1 MQNSAIVPPPAPP
14 ATLSTLHFLNLL
26 KILYRWLWLFC
37 LTFLAV
43 FSLAIVYILT
53 ATPYY
58 RATTVIQ
65 VEQAEQRAFTPD
77 SKDESDDLRQ
87 DDILRTIEQN
97 IQSPKY
103 FVELAS
109 DPKFTQD
116 PNFYIGMN
124 SGSETP
130 TAGEATEFLQTH
142 TRVLLRRGTRL
153 IDVSVEHAVPAMAQ
167 KLALALV
174 QEYISE
180 NGQLETNTSSGTE
193 QQLAQDSLGIKQDL
207 QKSEDALATYR
218 DVLLLKDRITDQ
230 ERIIDALVQRYR
242 EKHPT
247 LIQARALLSKLTT
260 EFDVEVQKI
269 RANSPLEAGYWADE
283 AARLN
288 AESTPDRIQTELQ
301 LVDSR
306 TNVLEGEVETERTLF
321 NNILK
326 QRSEADVSQKAPPTQ
341 VLIQEEPFL
350 PGKPVKPQKV
360 LILLLGAAAGL
371 AVGAGLVFFLNG
383 LDSSFKTPEEAE
395 QVLGLPILGAIP
407 QIALPKRASS
417 RGPANPGENLVLIA
431 DPGDIAAESF
441 RSLRASIG
449 LLGKAQDHRSLMFTS
464 ALASEGKTFV
474 SCNFSAS
481 LAQQGIKTL
490 LMDADLRAPAVH
502 QLFKLACNRGLVD
515 HVTLDVPFE
524 DSIYRDVIPNLD
536 VMPAGNRC
544 PNPAEFLGGSGF
556 LDTLKFAL
564 TRYDRVIVDSS
575 PVNLVSDSLLV
586 APHVQSL
593 ALVVRAART
602 PRRASLQALIMLQ
615 RSGIQPVGMIMNAL
629 PDWSMQTYFPYT
641 GRYGERAKYYRAY
654 AGSTPGG
661 AGAGRS

>member
-1 MQNSAIVPPPAPP
+1 MQNSAIAPPPSQPT
-14 ATLSTLHFLNLL
+14 TLSTLHFINLL

-37 LTFLAV
+37 LTFLAI
-43 FSLAIVYILT
+43 FSLAVVYILT

-65 VEQAEQRAFTPD
+65 VEQAAQRAFTPD
-77 SKDESDDLRQ
+77 NKDQSDDLRE
-87 DDILRTIEQN
+87 DDVVRTIEQN

-103 FVELAS
+103 FIELAS

-116 PNFYIGMN
+116 PNFYIGMS
-124 SGSETP
+124 SGNAPLT
-130 TAGEATEFLQTH
+130 TGEVADFLQTH

-174 QEYISE
+174 QDYINE
-180 NGQLETNTSSGTE
+180 NGELETNTSSGAE
-193 QQLAQDSLGIKQDL
+193 QQLAQDSLGIKVDL

-247 LIQARALLSKLTT
+247 LIQARALLAKLTI

-269 RANSPLEAGYWADE
+269 RANSPLEAGYWSEE

-341 VLIQEEPFL
+341 VLIQQEPFL
-350 PGKPVKPQKV
+350 PARPVKPEKV

-371 AVGAGLVFFLNG
+371 VGGAGLAFFLNG

-407 QIALPKRASS
+407 QIALPKRPRSKS
-417 RGPANPGENLVLIA
+417 QANPGENLVLVA
-431 DPGDIAAESF
+431 EPGDVAAESF

-449 LLGKAQDHRSLMFTS
+449 LLGKAQDHRSLLFTS
-464 ALASEGKTFV
+464 ALAGEGKTFV
-474 SCNFSAS
+474 SCNFAAA
-481 LAQQGIKTL
+481 LAQQGIRTL
-490 LMDADLRAPAVH
+490 IMDADLRAPAVH
-502 QLFKLACNRGLVD
+502 QLFQLACDRGLVD
-515 HVTLDVPFE
+515 HVTLDIPFE
-524 DSIYRDVIPNLD
+524 DSIYRNVIPNLD
-536 VMPAGNRC
+536 LLPAGNRC

-556 LDTLKFAL
+556 LDTLRFAL
-564 TRYDRVIVDSS
+564 TQYDRVIVDSS
-575 PVNLVSDSLLV
+575 PINLVSDSLLIV
-586 APHVQSL
+586 PHVQSV

-602 PRRASLQALIMLQ
+602 PRRASLQALITLQ
-615 RSGIQPVGMIMNAL
+615 RSGIRPVGMVMNAL
-629 PDWSMQTYFPYT
+629 PEWSMQAYFPYT
-641 GRYGERAKYYRAY
+641 GNYGERSKYYRAY
-654 AGSTPGG
+654 AGAGA
-661 AGAGRS
+661 AGAGRR